1 MFVVMPAKA
10 DIQAL
15 NGVAR
20 LARDLKSYLRVES
33 PAISF
38 SIRCRRHN
46 NSDMKDYKYL
56 ASRDNEQPQGQS
68 PEKENMNYLAR
79 PAWLNQWWQ
88 IGIAVLLPVIFVLA
102 YLKGHQYFSSENLR
116 VVYVVIVAVFVYL
129 VAVVIYRR
137 YSWAYTIDSETI
149 ESREGLIARKVK
161 SIRIQDLRNINV
173 NQSLWQRIVGV
184 GDVEFSSAGGSGIE
198 VVFRGVD
205 KPLQVKQ
212 LAQRRQGKSPGD

>member
-1 MFVVMPAKA
+1 
-10 DIQAL
+10 
-15 NGVAR
+15 
-20 LARDLKSYLRVES
+20 
-33 PAISF
+33 
-38 SIRCRRHN
+38 
-46 NSDMKDYKYL
+46 MKDYKYL
-56 ASRDNEQPQGQS
+56 AARDKEQPWGKS
-68 PEKENMNYLAR
+68 PEKEAMNYIAR

-88 IGIAVLLPVIFVLA
+88 IGILFLMPVVFVLA

-129 VAVVIYRR
+129 TAVVIYRR
-137 YSWAYTIDSETI
+137 YSWAYTIDGGTI

-161 SIRIQDLRNINV
+161 SIRVQDLRNINV

-198 VVFRGVD
+198 VVFCGVD

-212 LAQRRQGKSPGD
+212 LVQRVQGKNLGT